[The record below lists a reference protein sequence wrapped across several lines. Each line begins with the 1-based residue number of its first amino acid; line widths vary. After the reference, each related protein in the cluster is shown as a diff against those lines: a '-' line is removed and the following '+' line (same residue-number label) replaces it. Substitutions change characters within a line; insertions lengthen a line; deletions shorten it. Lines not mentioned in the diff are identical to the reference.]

1 MIKISELTKYYKKN
15 ARGVI
20 DLNFEIKEG
29 EVFGFIGPNGAGK
42 STTVRSILNLI
53 FPTNGEIKVM
63 DLDSVKDTVEIRK
76 NIGYLAS
83 EVHYY
88 SDMKVIDFLR
98 YSAGFFKNNVDDR
111 LFYLANKLD
120 LDLNRKIGDLSF
132 GNKKKVGIV
141 QALVHEPKIYILDE
155 PTTGLDPLMQNIFFD
170 LLDEERKKGATIFFS
185 SHILSEVQRIC
196 DRVGIIKDGELIKI
210 EKIEDILKTSAKSVR
225 IKTKDKIELNDD
237 FKDYKQINDEHH
249 FTFTGEVK
257 KLLEIIS
264 SLEIIDLN
272 ITEPSLEE
280 IFMHYYESEAE

>member
-20 DLNFEIKEG
+20 DLNFDIKEG

-53 FPTNGEIKVM
+53 FPTSGEIKVM
-63 DLDSVKDTVEIRK
+63 DLDSVKDTVEIRR

-88 SDMKVIDFLR
+88 NDMKVLDFLR
-98 YSAGFFKNNVDDR
+98 YSASFFKDNVDER
-111 LFYLANKLD
+111 LFYLAKKLD
-120 LDLNRKIGDLSF
+120 LDLTRKIGDLSF

-196 DRVGIIKDGELIKI
+196 DRVGVIKDGELIKI
-210 EKIEDILKTSAKSVR
+210 EKIDDILKTSAKSVR
-225 IKTKDKIELNDD
+225 IKTKDKIEINEN
-237 FKDYKQINDEHH
+237 FKDYRLINDEHH

-264 SLEIIDLN
+264 KLNIIDIN

-280 IFMHYYESEAE
+280 IFMHYYESEEE